1 METINKTSWE
11 RIGAIPV
18 DSGTLMISDP
28 CYAVEN
34 VTGHGHNSNAW
45 REFCEMMAQ
54 NKIDD
59 EGHMAVKF
67 GHVITGFGGD
77 GFYPV
82 YVKRDELGNVTELR
96 VKFA

>member
-1 METINKTSWE
+1 METISKTSWE

-28 CYAVEN
+28 CYAAEN
-34 VTGHGHNSNAW
+34 VTGHGHSSNAW

-54 NKIDD
+54 NRIDD